1 MIISFD
7 RMRAQLWDKIENCL
21 VYESKWYDH
30 YEEAYND
37 GLEQLKRT
45 EESCKNQNEDCFIM
59 LQIDYEERKINGM
72 PYSRYIAAQLLSNSN
87 LKGDKYYEKENEYEA
102 IISDA
107 IITLNETYLN
117 ERKKENENWPFND

>member
-21 VYESKWYDH
+21 VYESKWYDS
-30 YEEAYND
+30 YDEAYND

-59 LQIDYEERKINGM
+59 LQIDVEERKINGM
-72 PYSRYIAAQLLSNSN
+72 PYSRYLAAQLLSNSN
-87 LKGDKYYEKENEYEA
+87 LEGDEYYEKENEYEA
-102 IISDA
+102 IICDA

-117 ERKKENENWPFND
+117 ERKKEN